1 MKPSDG
7 KFGSLE
13 ETAEAVSINS
23 LICERV
29 WIEFFYIR
37 NRGGQC
43 IPVCVDHEKSE
54 EIKAL
59 FEQISKEQDGRLD
72 ILVNNAYK
80 GAEVIKKAIF

>member
-29 WIEFFYIR
+29 
-37 NRGGQC
+37 
-43 IPVCVDHEKSE
+43 
-54 EIKAL
+54 
-59 FEQISKEQDGRLD
+59 
-72 ILVNNAYK
+72 
-80 GAEVIKKAIF
+80 